1 MTPPEGLVDAPDGSQ
16 SRLDR
21 ELIELT
27 NELRIIL
34 PGVQVL
40 FAFLLTVPFTN
51 RFASV
56 NNVQRSAYFVALI
69 GAALAAAL
77 LISPAAFHRIRFRQR
92 DKKHMLV
99 IANRAAV
106 AGLALLALAMSASVL
121 VVADVVVGTVGAW
134 TMTAIVATALGGLWF
149 GLPLHRR
156 ATR

>member
-1 MTPPEGLVDAPDGSQ
+1 M
-16 SRLDR
+16 
-21 ELIELT
+21 
-27 NELRIIL
+27 
-34 PGVQVL
+34 

-77 LISPAAFHRIRFRQR
+77 LLSPAAFHRIRFRQK

-99 IANRAAV
+99 VANRAAV
-106 AGLALLALAMSASVL
+106 AGLALLAVAMSASVL
-121 VVADVVVGTVGAW
+121 VVADVVVGAVGAW
-134 TMTAIVATALGGLWF
+134 TMTGIVDAALGGLWF

-156 ATR
+156 ARR

>member
-1 MTPPEGLVDAPDGSQ
+1 MTPPEGPVDAPDGSQ

-99 IANRAAV
+99 IADRAAV
-106 AGLALLALAMSASVL
+106 ATRSGHEC
-121 VVADVVVGTVGAW
+121 VGSRRRRRCRRHRRRVNHDRDRF
-134 TMTAIVATALGGLWF
+134 ATALGGPWF